1 MLFRSL
7 DTALLTCDISGNSAF
22 FSNRFPMPYFE
33 NVKIILENRG
43 NSDISIA
50 EAAVRLN
57 FSEAYEKGKTG
68 YFTSSPYYF
77 KTANTSGANSVIADI
92 RGCGQMVYGTI
103 SGEDI
108 ECGCEGDVRIFID
121 SLSTPSVQSDGSE
134 SWGSYGWGFVCPPQC
149 NPFSCYN
156 GVPDSN
162 NTWSETRLTFTD
174 CCYFK
179 SGLRFELEH
188 GCQND

>member
-1 MLFRSL
+1 
-7 DTALLTCDISGNSAF
+7 
-22 FSNRFPMPYFE
+22 
-33 NVKIILENRG
+33 
-43 NSDISIA
+43 
-50 EAAVRLN
+50 
-57 FSEAYEKGKTG
+57 
-68 YFTSSPYYF
+68 
-77 KTANTSGANSVIADI
+77 
-92 RGCGQMVYGTI
+92 MVYGTI

-179 SGLRFELEH
+179 SGLRF
-188 GCQND
+188 